1 MGVFKRRRAR
11 EWRTAGR
18 ERYAID
24 PRVPLYETWGPRG
37 ISGTINTLP
46 LRGEPVLARKLDL
59 PWEYA
64 ATAYT
69 LWFLHEEIRLVS
81 TPDFYIES
89 DSVDTFHT
97 DGTGGLIDYI
107 TGPLSIDWSTSAE
120 AFDDA
125 ETRRHQSHR

>member
-1 MGVFKRRRAR
+1 MGVFKRRRASA
-11 EWRTAGR
+11 WRTAGP

-24 PRVPLYETWGPRG
+24 PSVPLYEAWGPRG
-37 ISGTINTLP
+37 ISGRINAP
-46 LRGEPVLARKLDL
+46 ELRGEPVLARKLGL
-59 PWEYA
+59 PWERA

-69 LWFLHEEIRLVS
+69 LWFLHDEITLERDPEFS
-81 TPDFYIES
+81 IES

-120 AFDDA
+120 AFDEA
-125 ETRRHQSHR
+125 EGRWRQSDR